1 MSSITV
7 TPNLQTKSV
16 YPSTSAQTITPDNGY
31 CGLKQVS
38 VSAISPYLMDTY
50 STSTF
55 VSSTSGT
62 YSHEEAYNGD
72 YYPYTYEYN
81 LTVSHSI
88 TVSRIKEVSTM
99 LALGGTRYFG
109 DFSSTSMMEKD
120 FFIVVLIL
128 YQYIMKLQEDGFRL
142 KLAQIKK
149 LIKHGELFFRW
160 IRRIIVFFLNGSHK
174 IHPENSLVYIL
185 LFIITKVA
193 LYCPTK

>member
-50 STSTF
+50 ETSTF

-62 YSHEEAYNGD
+62 YSHEESYNGD

-99 LALGGTRYFG
+99 LSLGGTLYFG
-109 DFSSTSMMEKD
+109 DYSSTSMMKND
-120 FFIVVLIL
+120 FIYRSFNTVSIYNTKTRRWVH
-128 YQYIMKLQEDGFRL
+128 
-142 KLAQIKK
+142 AQITTNKENYQTWTVTF
-149 LIKHGELFFRW
+149 LMDQTDYSFFSQWQSQNSSGEQFGL
-160 IRRIIVFFLNGSHK
+160 
-174 IHPENSLVYIL
+174 YIT
-185 LFIITKVA
+185 F
-193 LYCPTK
+193 YYN

>member
-99 LALGGTRYFG
+99 LSLGGTRYFG
-109 DFSSTSMMEKD
+109 DFSSTSMMSED
-120 FFIVVLIL
+120 FFYRSFNIVSIYNETTRRWVHAQVSTNKETYQTWRVIFQMDQTDYSFFSQWQSQNSSGEQFGL
-128 YQYIMKLQEDGFRL
+128 Y
-142 KLAQIKK
+142 
-149 LIKHGELFFRW
+149 
-160 IRRIIVFFLNGSHK
+160 
-174 IHPENSLVYIL
+174 
-185 LFIITKVA
+185 ITF
-193 LYCPTK
+193 YYN